1 MKNLGLLLGSLV
13 VTLLAVVAIAVL
25 FTRKVN
31 APVVPADPQTVVGN
45 SVNTKGNPSAKVTIV
60 EFSDFQCPSCKAI
73 QPLIDQVYSSAS
85 DSVKIVY
92 RHFPLRTIHPN
103 ALAAAK
109 ASQAAGRQNKFF
121 EYHDKLFAVQEE
133 WAEETDP
140 MAKFEQYAA
149 ELGLNVD
156 QWKKDVADKAIED
169 IVLKDEADGTTL
181 GVDSTPTIY
190 VNNVKTDLNDVASAV
205 SQALAQ

>member
-1 MKNLGLLLGSLV
+1 MKNLGLLIGSLV
-13 VTLLAVVAIAVL
+13 ITLIAVVAVAFL

-31 APVVPADPQTVVGN
+31 APIVPADPQILLGE
-45 SVNTKGNPSAKVTIV
+45 SLNTKGNPTAKVTVV

-73 QPLIDQVYSSAS
+73 QPLIDDIYSSAS

-92 RHFPLRTIHPN
+92 RHYPLRTIHPN

-109 ASQAAGRQNKFF
+109 AAQAAGKQNKFF
-121 EYHDKLFAVQEE
+121 DYHDKLFAVQEE
-133 WAEETDP
+133 WAEESDP
-140 MAKFEQYAA
+140 MGKFEQYAT
-149 ELGLNVD
+149 ELGLNID

-169 IVLKDEADGTTL
+169 IVLKDEADGNTL

-190 VNNVKTDLNDVASAV
+190 VNNVKTDLNDVSSAV

>member
-1 MKNLGLLLGSLV
+1 MKNLGLLIGSLV
-13 VTLLAVVAIAVL
+13 ITLVAVVAIAML

-31 APVVPADPQTVVGN
+31 APIVPADPQLVLGN
-45 SVNTKGNPSAKVTIV
+45 SANVKGNPEAKVTLV
-60 EFSDFQCPSCKAI
+60 EFSDFQCPSCRAI
-73 QPLIDQVYSSAS
+73 QPLIEEVYSSAS

-121 EYHDKLFAVQEE
+121 EYHDKLFAVQSEWVEE
-133 WAEETDP
+133 SDP
-140 MAKFEQYAA
+140 MGKFEQYAT
-149 ELGLNVD
+149 ELGLNVE

-169 IVLKDEADGTTL
+169 IVLKDEADANIL

-190 VNNVKTDLNDVASAV
+190 VNNVKTDLSDVSSAV